1 MTFSYYIMGY
11 RRLQVSARDVAPL
24 LELCRARGYVY
35 TDFRNLPDGGVSL
48 SFAWREAGRVLEDCT
63 REGITVCTVG
73 KGGIP
78 VLGRMISKR
87 LGLVVGLLLGLC
99 LLVAS
104 SQIVWDVRITGNET
118 VSSGDIER
126 SLAACGFG
134 VGTSLRGFRAD
145 VTENRVLML
154 DDRLAWISI
163 NRRGTVAYVQ
173 VREAAHA
180 PDDEENEK
188 AANVVASRPG
198 CIERVELVRGLVMV
212 GKGDTVDE
220 GDLLVSGLYDS
231 NVYGY
236 RWTHAEARV
245 YARTVREFHI
255 TIPLS
260 YEQKVYTAST
270 GRASRDI
277 FLKFFSK
284 QIKFSKSTGNDGVL
298 CDTIE
303 SERSMGILSD
313 VGFPLSVRTV
323 WHLPYT
329 MTTMTRTPA
338 EAEELAYFELAR
350 EIEAIPGDVELLR
363 KTVTT
368 HLGESE
374 LRLDCTV
381 TCIEDIAAT
390 RPIDMIQSPH
400 QE

>member
-1 MTFSYYIMGY
+1 MLF
-11 RRLQVSARDVAPL
+11 V
-24 LELCRARGYVY
+24 ARGKP
-35 TDFRNLPDGGVSL
+35 RGIGLRPRGHPNLRV
-48 SFAWREAGRVLEDCT
+48 GRGWYSSSC
-63 REGITVCTVG
+63 
-73 KGGIP
+73 
-78 VLGRMISKR
+78 S
-87 LGLVVGLLLGLC
+87 VGLLLGLC

-104 SQIVWDVRITGNET
+104 SQIVWDVRITGNVT

-134 VGTSLRGFRAD
+134 VGTPLRGFRAD
-145 VTENRVLML
+145 VTENRVLMM

-173 VREAAHA
+173 VREAACA
-180 PDDEENEK
+180 PEDDGQN
-188 AANVVASRPG
+188 AVASNVVASRPG
-198 CIERVELVRGLVMV
+198 RIERVELVRGLVVV

-255 TIPLS
+255 TVPLT
-260 YEQKVYTAST
+260 YEQKVYQTNEKAV
-270 GRASRDI
+270 SRDV

-284 QIKFSKSTGNDGVL
+284 IIKFSKSTGNEGVL

-303 SERSMGILSD
+303 SERSMGIFSE

-323 WHLPYT
+323 WYLPYT
-329 MTTMTRTPA
+329 VTEATRSPA

-350 EIEAIPGDVELLR
+350 EIASIPGGVELLQ

-374 LRLDCTV
+374 FRLDCTV
-381 TCIEDIAAT
+381 VCIEDIGTT
-390 RPIDMIQSPH
+390 RPIDIVQTPD
-400 QE
+400 